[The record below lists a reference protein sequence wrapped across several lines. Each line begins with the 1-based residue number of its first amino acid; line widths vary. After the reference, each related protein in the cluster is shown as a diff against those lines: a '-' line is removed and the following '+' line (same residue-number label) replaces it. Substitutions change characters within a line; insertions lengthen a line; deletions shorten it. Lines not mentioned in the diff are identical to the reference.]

1 MEKIENI
8 RLSAALDSLIILDQT
23 KLPGSVE
30 FLEIR
35 TKEELFEAIA
45 KLRVRG
51 APAIGIAAAYGY
63 YLVSRELCSRD
74 DFFARMDDAERYLAS
89 ARPTAVNLTW
99 ALSRMR
105 QTLRRNA
112 LLPHEEI
119 PSALLKEAIAI
130 HEEDSA
136 ANRRMAEYGLALI
149 KDGDTVLTHCNAGP
163 LATSGLGT
171 ALGPILLA
179 KEKGLEISVFADET
193 RPLLQGARLTAFE
206 LMNAG
211 VDVTLICDN
220 MAGQVM
226 REGRISAVFIGCD
239 RAAMNG
245 DCANKIGSGSLAV
258 LAARYGVPF
267 YVFAPLSTVDR
278 SSASGRDITIEERS
292 PEEVTELYFAERM
305 APAGIK
311 VYNPAFD
318 VVDHELIAG
327 IVTEEGVVTAP
338 FEENLNAAFKRKTLK
353 TEVYN
358 ADV

>member
-8 RLSAALDSLIILDQT
+8 KLAASTDHIIILDQT

-30 FLEIR
+30 FIEIR
-35 TKEELFEAIA
+35 TKEELFEAIS

-63 YLVSRELCSRD
+63 YLVSRELCTRE

-119 PSALLKEAIAI
+119 PSVLLREAIAI

-136 ANRRMAEYGLALI
+136 ANRRMAEHGITLI
-149 KDGDTVLTHCNAGP
+149 SDGDAVLTHCNAGP

-179 KEKGLEISVFADET
+179 HENGMEISVFADET

-226 REGRISAVFIGCD
+226 KEGRVSAVFIGCD

-258 LAARYGVPF
+258 LAAHYGVPF
-267 YVFAPLSTVDR
+267 YVFAPLSTVDPN
-278 SSASGRDITIEERS
+278 SATGRDITIEERS
-292 PEEVTELYFAERM
+292 PDEVTELYFAERM
-305 APAGIK
+305 APEGVK

-318 VVDHELIAG
+318 VVDHSLIAG
-327 IVTEEGVVTAP
+327 IVTEEGIITAP
-338 FEENLNAAFKRKTLK
+338 FEDNFKAAFKRKKLR